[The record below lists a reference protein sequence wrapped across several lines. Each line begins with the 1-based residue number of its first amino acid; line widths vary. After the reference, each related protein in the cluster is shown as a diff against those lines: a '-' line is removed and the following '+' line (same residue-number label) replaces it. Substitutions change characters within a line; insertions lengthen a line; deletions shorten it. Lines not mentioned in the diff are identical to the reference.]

1 MINDGKEAGINCLRN
16 IAKQIEEDEEGRYSV
31 AIVVAD
37 TETNTVRMWGVNL
50 DEDDIYELLGEAT
63 EIIGEHIVD
72 QADNRT
78 LN

>member
-1 MINDGKEAGINCLRN
+1 MIHDGKESGLACLYS
-16 IAKQIEEDEEGRYSV
+16 IAKQIEEDKEGRYSV

-72 QADNRT
+72 QAENRT